1 MLRQKKIQNRIKKTH
16 SIKVTWLMRG
26 ENLRHLREEGEEREK
41 ESEEAEEKESLA
53 AAAAAAVVEQRRRE
67 EAAVLKEEAIDDCD
81 FDCSRICCCVSDAG
95 RAAIWFF
102 FKRSLFAP
110 FVLDY
115 EAQWQARARH
125 SSFLCSGCVWESGWV
140 CFYTG

>member
-1 MLRQKKIQNRIKKTH
+1 
-16 SIKVTWLMRG
+16 MRG
-26 ENLRHLREEGEEREK
+26 ENLRHLRGEEEEREK
-41 ESEEAEEKESLA
+41 ESEEAEEKESLAAA

-67 EAAVLKEEAIDDCD
+67 EAAVLKEEAIGDCD

-125 SSFLCSGCVWESGWV
+125 SSFLCSGCVWESGWL
-140 CFYTG
+140 CFYTR